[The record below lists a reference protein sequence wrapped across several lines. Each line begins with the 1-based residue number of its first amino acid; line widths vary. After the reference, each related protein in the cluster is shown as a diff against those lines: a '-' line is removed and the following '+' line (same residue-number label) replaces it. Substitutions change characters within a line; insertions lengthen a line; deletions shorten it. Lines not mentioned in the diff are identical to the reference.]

1 MLKRKKLPSFIRFTK
16 VLSHQLR
23 TFFLYFF
30 IFALLGVWWGCAWK
44 SSTESV
50 VKLINEKPLPL
61 VETDNVP
68 LQEFDRNLILRALRG
83 DVHTMELLLFRWE
96 RENQRLKTYFS
107 QKIEDFNPD
116 DLNRFHDLLR
126 ILEQKGEY
134 TFSATIEDDN
144 NQCFQ
149 STPYPLKYLA
159 QTYLSAGILL
169 SLLPPERIVAIPS
182 GMRKLSHI
190 YDIQKM
196 NAISLNSEREESEAL
211 YMSQPYLAFVADYSQ
226 PSMVQAFESQ
236 GLKLFYLNA
245 METPEAILQEIEK
258 VASLVNSPIK
268 GELLSLFV
276 RMAMISIKNHT
287 QCLPCSKS
295 LKGLFIQQTSAFTAL
310 SSKNLTVKL
319 FQYLG
324 GENIFENINEGW
336 SFALNKESLVKR
348 QPDIIFV
355 LGKESR
361 DRVLSDLAFNQLEA
375 VKNAKVFALDPDLHY
390 VSDHYFLLSLLDYY
404 ECLKTL

>member
-1 MLKRKKLPSFIRFTK
+1 MRSL
-16 VLSHQLR
+16 
-23 TFFLYFF
+23 
-30 IFALLGVWWGCAWK
+30 
-44 SSTESV
+44 
-50 VKLINEKPLPL
+50 
-61 VETDNVP
+61 
-68 LQEFDRNLILRALRG
+68 
-83 DVHTMELLLFRWE
+83 
-96 RENQRLKTYFS
+96 
-107 QKIEDFNPD
+107 NPD

-159 QTYLSAGILL
+159 QTYLSVLGILL

-268 GELLSLFV
+268 GELFKSFV

-295 LKGLFIQQTSAFTAL
+295 LKGLLF
-310 SSKNLTVKL
+310 SKHRHS
-319 FQYLG
+319 QR
-324 GENIFENINEGW
+324 
-336 SFALNKESLVKR
+336 LV
-348 QPDIIFV
+348 
-355 LGKESR
+355 
-361 DRVLSDLAFNQLEA
+361 
-375 VKNAKVFALDPDLHY
+375 
-390 VSDHYFLLSLLDYY
+390 
-404 ECLKTL
+404 LKI